1 MLKIAWSESFFHPL
15 PEGHRFPMEKYQMI
29 PEQLIYEGTI
39 QEANIFKSEPVE
51 VNTILSTHCVEYWH
65 KLENGELTPKEIRRT
80 GFPFSPELIKRER
93 EIMQGSVDCAI
104 FALTNGVSL
113 NVAGGTHHAYTNRGE
128 GFCLLN
134 DFGIAANYLLD
145 KGLAQKIMI
154 VDLDVHQGNGTAEIF
169 QNQPDVFTFSMH
181 CGANYPLVKEK
192 SDLDIELPL
201 GITDKPYL
209 DLLKETLPRLLDTF
223 QPDFVFY
230 LSGVDILH
238 TDKLGKLAC
247 TIQGAKARDR
257 FVFELCYKNGIP
269 VAVAMGGGYSFHIR
283 DIVEA
288 HCNTFRLAQEIW
300 F

>member
-1 MLKIAWSESFFHPL
+1 
-15 PEGHRFPMEKYQMI
+15 MI